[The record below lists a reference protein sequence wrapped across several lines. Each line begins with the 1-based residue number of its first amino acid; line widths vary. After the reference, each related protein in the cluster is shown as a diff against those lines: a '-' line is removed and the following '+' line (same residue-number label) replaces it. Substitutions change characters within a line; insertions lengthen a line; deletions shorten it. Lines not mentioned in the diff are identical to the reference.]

1 MPKECIDYIIN
12 NFWFVIEKE
21 DRKKKVKPSVSTNRH
36 DLDKITEN
44 SIETAQKLNGKDL
57 KQEGTIA
64 KMYHVGNKVSGD
76 AVQKR
81 TVSFKVEE
89 VHHWTIPRQI
99 GSLVVFDME
108 TTRYLLASYPG
119 GSYIIL
125 NSWNLS
131 EQQKDG
137 DQVKKY
143 C

>member
-21 DRKKKVKPSVSTNRH
+21 DKKKKVKPSVSTNRH

-64 KMYHVGNKVSGD
+64 KLYHVGNKVSGD

-81 TVSFKVEE
+81 TVSFKRV
-89 VHHWTIPRQI
+89 
-99 GSLVVFDME
+99 SL
-108 TTRYLLASYPG
+108 
-119 GSYIIL
+119 
-125 NSWNLS
+125 
-131 EQQKDG
+131 
-137 DQVKKY
+137 
-143 C
+143 

>member
-1 MPKECIDYIIN
+1 M
-12 NFWFVIEKE
+12 
-21 DRKKKVKPSVSTNRH
+21 STNRH

-64 KMYHVGNKVSGD
+64 KLYHVGNKVSGD

-81 TVSFKVEE
+81 NVSFKVEE

-99 GSLVVFDME
+99 GSLVVFDMA

-131 EQQKDG
+131 KQQKDG